1 MYLTL
6 KKKKASFTRYP
17 KIYFLS
23 LLKLIEYPL
32 CIKHQ
37 RPPIYQQTSW
47 RYISTNLLMLFYLL
61 QRLPHKFRECN
72 TSLQV
77 INTLKIWNPQQL
89 LHFLQHVRDRP
100 RSSAI
105 SFGGFRYDHAHWIE
119 LSTKFR
125 GVWSRDS
132 GVVFCLVFLCL
143 QRMQRVFTKRVSFL
157 ELSTL
162 NCSLSFLNHL
172 FWALFSPVSRSAPP
186 VDRDRNRSLYRF
198 SFKLWP
204 GKLF

>member
-1 MYLTL
+1 
-6 KKKKASFTRYP
+6 
-17 KIYFLS
+17 
-23 LLKLIEYPL
+23 
-32 CIKHQ
+32 
-37 RPPIYQQTSW
+37 
-47 RYISTNLLMLFYLL
+47 MLFYLL
-61 QRLPHKFRECN
+61 QSLPHKFQEGN

-77 INTLKIWNPQQL
+77 INTLKIWNPQQPLSFLHL
-89 LHFLQHVRDRP
+89 LAPCP

-125 GVWSRDS
+125 GVRSRYS

-157 ELSTL
+157 GLNTL
-162 NCSLSFLNHL
+162 NCRFSFLKHFI
-172 FWALFSPVSRSAPP
+172 FWALFSLVSRSAPP

-198 SFKLWP
+198 I
-204 GKLF
+204 

>member
-1 MYLTL
+1 MKNDFHIKGWAPTL
-6 KKKKASFTRYP
+6 V
-17 KIYFLS
+17 
-23 LLKLIEYPL
+23 LK
-32 CIKHQ
+32 Q
-37 RPPIYQQTSW
+37 RPGGTRKWPISY
-47 RYISTNLLMLFYLL
+47 YLINFL
-61 QRLPHKFRECN
+61 LPHKFQDGN

-77 INTLKIWNPQQL
+77 INTLKVRNPQQP
-89 LHFLQHVRDRP
+89 LHFLHNVRDRP
-100 RSSAI
+100 RYHSL

-125 GVWSRDS
+125 GVRNRYS

-172 FWALFSPVSRSAPP
+172 FWALFFPVSRSAPP

-198 SFKLWP
+198 I
-204 GKLF
+204 